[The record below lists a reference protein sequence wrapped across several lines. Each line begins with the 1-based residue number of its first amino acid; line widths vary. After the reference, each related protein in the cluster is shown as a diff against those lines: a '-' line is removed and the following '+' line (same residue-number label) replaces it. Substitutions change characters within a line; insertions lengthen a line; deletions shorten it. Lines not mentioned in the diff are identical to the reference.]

1 MQIFKAFFRIV
12 FLGILLL
19 PNLSSG
25 QSLTV
30 VPAGNAAAVQGM
42 ISNNFKGKGVTISNI
57 TFSGSPSSVGTFNS
71 TGWTQGLGSGLVM
84 TTGNAAD
91 ASGPN
96 DILNFQ
102 GTSFSG
108 SAGDADLDLLIR
120 NTTKEATIIEFDFV
134 PSGNKIEFRYLFAS
148 EEYPEYNCSAANDG
162 FGLFISGPGIAGKQ
176 NIATVDGRNV
186 SINTVNDGTVTQG
199 VGNGANCNLIPGSN
213 YFDNSGAFAGTS
225 VIAYDG
231 YTKVFNA
238 EYTVTPC
245 AVYHMKLVIAD
256 AFDKLYDSGLFL
268 EANSFSSQPFSVSVT
283 GNNTTICEGSNAVLN
298 APSGFYSYQW
308 KKNGAAIEGAT
319 NNSYSASQAGTYT
332 VEIKRNQCNATAE
345 LSNAVTI
352 NVQAPPNKAVTASA
366 TSLCVNSNITLTS
379 NASSGTFSWNTS
391 PVKTTKSVTVTTTG
405 TYVATI
411 TDGVCTVNSD
421 PVVIT
426 GNDHVINYSKTDISC
441 NGQTNGAIDLNV
453 TGGKLP
459 YTYSWTGPS
468 SFTSTAEDL
477 SGLAQGTYIAT
488 VKDADNCSK
497 SSASIVINQPAVLT
511 ASAVAGTKGAINLT
525 ASGGTTPYT
534 YSWSNGTEIVSSVAS
549 PTGLPAGAYTVT
561 VTDARGCTATAGA
574 TVSSGCSLDAGA
586 LVTNI
591 KCPGGTDGAIAIN
604 IIGGSSNLTYNWK
617 KNSAAF
623 STTKDINNLSPGFY
637 EFQVTDNA
645 DGCIKN
651 TSYVISDAIFSLD
664 IAAGDVNCYGA
675 GNGSATPIITGGNS
689 PFTYSW
695 KNQSQSVISSLPSVT
710 NLAPGSYSLTV
721 TDDKSCTQ
729 TKSFTIGGPGAFT
742 VLLSKTDVSCKGLQ
756 NGAIN
761 MTIAGGTAPYT
772 ILWTGPSGFTSA
784 LEDLSDLAP
793 GTYSVTVTDANNCSA
808 SYTAGAS
815 VTLTEPPADLSAT
828 VAAGSTRGT
837 ANVTISGGTGPYS
850 VLWSDGQTGQNVNS
864 LRANTDYTYTVTDSK
879 GCTYTGNFSPGLGC
893 SIGVVVNQQTDVLCN
908 GGSTG
913 SASVTPSGGYGGTY
927 TYQWKNPSG
936 GNFATTKDVT
946 AMSAGTYSLKVTDP
960 SDNCSVSINVS
971 ILQPQALTV
980 NLTKTEIRCNNE
992 TNGGFTAQVNGGTP
1006 AYTYVWKKGG
1016 TVISGVPNPFKVL
1029 SGQGAGSYTLTITDK
1044 NGCTTTSGVS
1054 TLANPSVLNA
1064 TPTVTNV
1071 ACNGGS
1077 SGAVTLAVTGG
1088 WSPYTFAWSETTS
1101 GYTATTKDISGIKA
1115 GTYNVEITDLHGC
1128 KKTLPPISITQPSA
1142 LSATTTQTNL
1152 TCYGGTNG
1160 AITVTPSGGTS
1171 PYTYAWTKFGVA
1183 LPTNATT
1190 KDQTG
1195 LKAGPYT
1202 VTIMDSKGCQ
1212 YPATV
1217 TLTQPEGPEVLAAG
1231 SATFCFGGSVV
1242 LSSSKPSDGSY
1253 QWTKTAGGTPTV
1265 VGTGASITANASG
1278 MYRVTI
1284 TRGACTETS
1293 EPFQVTVNPV
1303 PVATIIP
1310 SATAFCE
1317 DGSVTLTSS
1326 IIGQSY
1332 EWRLNDIIIPNTNN
1346 SRTITVTNG
1355 GTYSL
1360 VVTTRLCNA
1369 AIVTSSITKYPKF
1382 TLTATGVNTT
1392 CPGATNGSIT
1402 LATSG
1407 TNNPPYIYDWH
1418 HVAGTS
1424 NPANQTGLSA
1434 GDYTVTVTDNV
1445 GCVVSKTT
1453 TIVQP
1458 TLSVTPTV
1466 TSSSCNGTNN
1476 GSISLNVD
1484 FTPASG
1490 NPVPPSTPQN
1500 DCYSGS
1506 KASTYSCTQSCSRNA
1521 VANDNI
1527 SAPNNGVNGE
1537 TIIVCI
1543 PQQTSFNGNITVN
1556 KGGTLVL
1563 PANSTYASGTVTLN
1577 SGSTFIVCG
1586 TFNPSSL
1593 NMNGGTLVIN
1603 GLSTIPYL
1611 IVNAGSMIKN
1621 FGTLNLNGF
1630 ELRGGTLENYATLNC
1645 PSGDAVLPS
1654 GYSGILNNYH
1664 NLTIRGIYLNS
1675 ATAVFTNGGSVTASN
1690 TVSNA
1695 GTINNN
1701 CTLNINNGVSGILYN
1716 NNILNNAGE
1725 LNVTQLFSSTV
1736 GVSVINHNKGKITVT
1751 DKIEFKNQFKL
1762 AAGTEVQTKDLYI
1775 WGNLN
1780 GIGSTC
1786 ASVKVSGITSNPS
1799 SGTNIGVVN
1808 GRLDICD
1815 ANGIETRGTV
1825 NSPATTD
1832 CSCTPGQGVTCSVS
1846 WNTGATG
1853 NTISNLAPGTYT
1865 ANLVCAGCST
1875 SYNYTITQPDALNAV
1890 TNITNVTCKGKNN
1903 GIIVAT
1909 VSGGT
1914 APYTFA
1920 WTNVSAPSVITST
1933 GATST
1938 VSLLPPGTYSL
1949 TVTDSKNCSKTV
1961 GSLVITEPNLLSA
1974 TATKTDASCKGGKD
1988 GTMTAVPV
1996 GGSAPYTYMWT
2007 GTNQTGATVTALT
2020 AGTYTVTVTDTKGCT
2035 ATANATVGE
2044 PETPC
2049 GGGVC
2054 SDFKLDLM
2062 GVSPLC
2068 TDATNGTLV
2077 ANVSGGQGTITYDWS
2092 HIAGTND
2099 GPDAGLVGAGS
2110 YSLTVSDSRGCS
2122 QSKSETLKNSE
2133 VPCPK
2138 PCTLITSISGTDNT
2152 CPGGNTGA
2160 ANLIIQGGVAPFKID
2175 WKHIPGEDNI
2185 EDLVNLTSGPYT
2197 VTVTDASGV
2206 CAHTSTVSINEPDYL
2221 RIFTG
2226 DMELCPGSSTVL
2238 TSSSL
2243 TGNNW
2248 STGATARSITVTA
2261 PGTYTLTIG
2270 SGCAGLSASVTIAAK
2285 TDCTPQKFL
2294 CNPTASPIVT
2304 ISDSCGKELINTA
2317 IYNARQKYTT
2327 YIADVKTSFQTK
2339 YIDKCL
2345 SVYED
2350 FGVKYGDKEHHYTL
2364 YYYDQA
2370 GNLVRTVPPAGVK
2383 KITSQTA
2390 LAQIKV
2396 DRKNNQR
2403 TVFTDH
2409 TLATTYT
2416 YNSLNQLVAQ
2426 NVPDHKTMD
2435 ILSTVSSNDGLA
2447 IGLQVTGTQFTG
2459 NGNGFLTG
2467 NLGGKGYIYSTTDN
2481 GKTWSLLSAVGTMTL
2496 NDVYIRSTGVGFA
2509 VGDRGT
2515 VLKTTNGGANWTILP
2530 IGTAANLI
2538 RVYLYDDNTGVI
2550 YEKSGMIWEIASGGA
2565 TITQNTT
2572 LNTLLAGKEVTDVS
2586 FTSNT
2591 LAFLTANINNQGYL
2605 YTSSGSPAGKSWT
2618 QISTIWASTLT
2629 RVQMLNANNGIAAG
2643 DDGTILK
2650 SSDGG
2655 MNWSAVPTGIN
2666 GSISD
2671 MFFRDMNQG
2680 VLLTGGNIIKTSDG
2694 GKTWAN
2700 ASSASTSYADFDIL
2714 PGTSYVGFAV
2724 KSNGAVESTSNGG
2737 LSWKA
2742 KTNLNSSKTYS
2753 AISTR
2758 SATDVYAGTTDGA
2771 LYVSADGAN
2780 TWTSIATNTA
2790 GGSLP
2795 VAAITAIH
2803 FKDANNGCVLVNGT
2817 IYKTTNAGPATA
2829 STATWTSIVGP
2840 GVKDMYFNDASR
2852 GEAIYSN
2859 GTVKITADGG
2869 LTWGVAVTNLTGTT
2883 DARSIHF
2890 FDANTGAVVSGD
2902 GRIYV
2907 TSNAGSVWTDRGGK
2921 VTPGTLNGVQVT
2933 TSSMTGYAVGS
2944 DGTVLRTINNG
2955 AAWRLSATSVNF
2967 DLTDV
2972 AFKDAG
2978 SGVITSASGHV
2989 LYTSTGGT
2997 SGWNVVVPE
3006 TSGKPL
3012 NKAVIAGTDFYV
3024 AGDEG
3029 RIFKSSNGAGWTS
3042 VNSGMTE
3049 SIKGLSVS
3057 GTTGLGVGVS
3067 GKIIRSTTAGTAGVS
3082 FGSVSNVDAQIL
3094 YATDMVSPVIG
3105 YAVGKDGAAAKTSNG
3120 GLTWSDL
3127 NSSTRRTL
3135 RSVDFIDA
3143 NKGIAVGDAGA
3154 AGTTGTIIRTVNG
3167 GTDNFTASVS
3177 VSPAATNVSFK
3188 DVQYVNE
3195 NLAFAVGAN
3204 ASNQGVIYKSVNGG
3218 ANWTQESVSGASGL
3232 NAVHFVDA
3240 SFGFAAGDGGS
3251 LFKASLSGSTYTW
3264 TKITDATLGSNNFRD
3279 VHFVDY
3285 KTGYLIGDGGVILK
3299 TIEGGIATT
3308 WVNRSISGNTN
3319 TLLSMTFSDRTNLV
3333 ISGNSSTVL
3342 KMDDER
3348 DMYSSK
3354 MWYDELG
3361 RIIVSQNTKQ
3371 FNFSPKQGYSYTVYD
3386 DLGRITE
3393 VGEVLQSPSNS
3404 ISTITRANNSTQVPK
3419 AAFLIWLAQGDKRQ
3433 ITKTYYDASA
3443 FTVPGLTQDNL
3454 KKRVASVTYQEA
3466 AGTAY
3471 DHATHYSYDIHGNVK
3486 SLVQDNTALT
3496 TVLSGTGESQRYKR
3510 MDYTY
3515 DLISGNVNEVVYQKD
3530 KPDQFFH
3537 KYSYDAD
3544 NRITHV
3550 YTSDN
3555 GIVWNRDA
3563 KYFYYKHGPLAR
3575 AELGHD
3581 KSQAMDYAYT
3591 IQGWIKGVN
3600 SGTLDVTRDIGKDA
3614 NQNVLAGK
3622 DGLHKNVGKDAY
3634 GYNLHYFA
3642 GDYKPIGTISALND
3656 MIPSASGITTL
3667 TTDAPALYNG
3677 NISRMTTT
3685 ITDINSSSTTFG
3697 QALPQT
3703 TAYRYDQLNRITQ
3716 MKAYSSINLATNT
3729 WNGGNDGSYQE
3740 TFKYDANGN
3749 ILKLTRNGK
3758 LVTSGTPTPLAMDDL
3773 TYKYETIANGYTRNT
3788 NRLRSVS
3795 DGVGNGNYA
3804 DDIDNQANNNYDYDE
3819 IGNLKSDVQEGI
3831 ATIEWT
3837 VSGKISKVT
3846 RSSGSSKSDLEFK
3859 YDAQGN
3865 RVAKI
3870 EKPAATKGDASTWI
3884 TTYYVRDASGNV
3896 MSTYEQSKAS
3906 TVLEFFWKEQ
3916 MVYGSSRLGMVD
3928 LNKNIT
3934 TLGAVSNSL
3943 FATKTGIKLFE
3954 GSNHL
3959 GNVLAVFT
3967 DRKIPVASGTNV
3979 LSYTADITS
3988 TSDYYAFGSQM
3999 PGRKYSKTNY
4009 RYGFN
4014 GHEKDDEISGSGNH
4028 LSFGDYGYDPRLGR
4042 RWNVDPMASRMPGTS
4057 PYSFGYNNPIIL
4069 KDPDGSLP
4077 ILPFLLKAGAAGAT
4091 DMMLQVGMNYLL
4103 NDDVETIGQA
4113 FKTVDWYDVG
4123 ISAAQGALPWSIPG
4137 GKYTKAAAAA
4147 TSDVLINASKAAIK
4161 GEAYSI
4167 EDATADFF
4175 IGFLAQLSS
4184 EQVEEL
4190 LSSKKAQE
4198 KIQLLLG
4205 PKAPKPGNS
4214 NPIPQTKDGFIV
4226 TKDGTVMHKNV
4237 DELNGSLQGAGYS
4250 GTPSTQTS
4258 ESGMIYQ
4265 LPTDKHSSGSYNVR
4279 IMDGKTGGGQYS
4291 GPRVINTRNGAGDY
4305 VQPNGGDFPNG
4316 TPKADRKAD
4325 GHIHNLTN

>member
-1 MQIFKAFFRIV
+1 MQIFKAFFKIV

-30 VPAGNAAAVQGM
+30 VPASNAASVQSM
-42 ISNNFKGKGVTISNI
+42 ISNNFQGKGVTISNI
-57 TFSGSPSSVGTFNS
+57 TFSGSPSSVGTFTS
-71 TGWTQGLGSGLVM
+71 SGWSQGLGSGLVM
-84 TTGNAAD
+84 TTGNAAN

-96 DILNFQ
+96 DILNSQ
-102 GTSFSG
+102 GTSFTG
-108 SAGDADLDLLIR
+108 SAGDADLNLLIG
-120 NTTKEATIIEFDFV
+120 NDTKEATTIEFDFV
-134 PSGNKIEFRYLFAS
+134 PSGNKITFRYLFAS

-162 FGLFISGPGIAGKQ
+162 FGFFISGPGIVGKQ
-176 NIATVDGRNV
+176 NIATVNGKKV
-186 SINTVNDGTVTQG
+186 SINTVNDGTVTDG
-199 VGNGANCNLIPGSN
+199 IGLSTNCDLIPGSGN
-213 YFDNSGAFAGTS
+213 YFNNSGASAATS
-225 VIAYDG
+225 AIAYDG
-231 YTKVFNA
+231 YTKVFDVD
-238 EYTVTPC
+238 YSVTPC
-245 AVYHMKLVIAD
+245 ATYHIKLVIGD
-256 AFDKLYDSGLFL
+256 AFDKLYDSGIFL
-268 EANSFSSQPFSVSVT
+268 EASSFSSQPFSVTVT
-283 GNNTTICEGSNAVLN
+283 GNNTTICEGSNAILN

-308 KKNGAAIEGAT
+308 KKNGSAIEGAT
-319 NNSYSASQAGTYT
+319 NNTYSANQSGDYT
-332 VEIKRNQCNATAE
+332 VEIKRNQCNTTAE
-345 LSNAVTI
+345 ISNTVTI
-352 NVQAPPNKAVTASA
+352 NVQAAPNKSVTAST
-366 TSLCVNSNITLTS
+366 TSLCVSSNIALTS
-379 NASSGTFSWNTS
+379 NATSGTYSWNTS
-391 PVKTTKSVTVTTTG
+391 PVKTTKSVSVTTAG

-426 GNDHVINYSKTDISC
+426 GNDHVINYTKTDISC
-441 NGQTNGAIDLNV
+441 NGQANGAIDLDV

-477 SGLAQGTYIAT
+477 SLLAQGSYIAT
-488 VKDADNCSK
+488 VKDANNCSK
-497 SSASIVINQPAVLT
+497 QSASIVINQPAVLT
-511 ASAVAGTKGAINLT
+511 ASAVAGAKGAINLT

-534 YSWSNGTEIVSSVAS
+534 YSWSNGTTIVSSVAS
-549 PTGLPAGAYTVT
+549 PTGLAAGPYTVN

-591 KCPGGTDGAIAIN
+591 KCPGGTDGAIVPSIS
-604 IIGGSSNLTYNWK
+604 GGSTNLTYSWK

-623 STTKDINNLSPGFY
+623 ASVKDISNLSPGFY

-651 TSYVISDAIFSLD
+651 TSYVIADPVFTLD
-664 IAAGDVNCYGA
+664 VVSAGSSCFGA
-675 GNGSATPIITGGNS
+675 GNGSATAVISGGTS
-689 PFTYSW
+689 PFSYTW
-695 KNQSQSVISSLPSVT
+695 KDQSQNIVSILPAVS
-710 NLAPGSYSLTV
+710 NLNPGSYSLTV
-721 TDDKSCTQ
+721 KDDKNCSQ
-729 TKSFTIGGPGAFT
+729 TKNFTIGSPGEFT
-742 VLLSKTDVSCKGLQ
+742 VLLSKTNVSCKGLN
-756 NGAIN
+756 NGSIN
-761 MTIAGGTAPYT
+761 MTVAGGTAPYT
-772 ILWTGPSGFTSA
+772 ILWSGPAGFSSTN
-784 LEDLSDLAP
+784 EDLSDLAA
-793 GTYSVTVTDANNCSA
+793 GVYTVSVTDANNCNA
-808 SYTAGAS
+808 SYTTGAS
-815 VTLTEPPADLSAT
+815 ITVSEPLASLSA
-828 VAAGSTRGT
+828 VVSEGSIRGT
-837 ANVTISGGTGPYS
+837 ANITAIMGGTPPYS

-864 LRANTDYTYTVTDSK
+864 LRANTDYTFTVTDSK
-879 GCTYTGNFSPGLGC
+879 GCTYTGNFSPNLGC

-913 SASVTPSGGYGGTY
+913 TASVTPSGGYGGTY

-946 AMSAGTYSLKVTDP
+946 AMPAGTYSLKVTDP

-971 ILQPQALTV
+971 ILQPQVLTV
-980 NLTKTEIRCNNE
+980 NLTKTEIKCNNE
-992 TNGGFTAQVNGGTP
+992 TNGGFISEVSGGTP
-1006 AYTYVWKKGG
+1006 VYTYVWKKGG
-1016 TVISGVPNPFKVL
+1016 TVISGVQPPFKVL

-1044 NGCTTTSGVS
+1044 NNCTATSS
-1054 TLANPSVLNA
+1054 AATLANPSVLNA
-1064 TPTVTNV
+1064 TSTATNV

-1077 SGAVTLAVTGG
+1077 TGAVTLAISGG
-1088 WSPYTFAWSETTS
+1088 WSPYTVAWTEATS
-1101 GYTATTKDISGIKA
+1101 GYNATTKDISGIKA
-1115 GTYNVEITDLHGC
+1115 GTYTAVITDLYGC
-1128 KKTLPPISITQPSA
+1128 TKNVPSVSVTQPNI
-1142 LSATTTQTNL
+1142 LNATTTPTHL

-1160 AITVTPSGGTS
+1160 AIAVTPSGGTT
-1171 PYTYAWTKFGVA
+1171 PYTYAWSQFGA
-1183 LPTNATT
+1183 TLATNPTSQN
-1190 KDQTG
+1190 QTG

-1202 VTIMDSKGCQ
+1202 VTISDAKGCQ
-1212 YPATV
+1212 YPTTI
-1217 TLTQPEGPEVLAAG
+1217 TLTEPDGPSIIAAT
-1231 SATFCFGGSVV
+1231 SATFCQGDSVK
-1242 LSSSKPSDGSY
+1242 LSSSVTSSNGTY
-1253 QWTKTAGGTPTV
+1253 QWTRK
-1265 VGTGASITANASG
+1265 VGTTVTTLPGTGSFIYAKISG
-1278 MYRVTI
+1278 MYQVKVT
-1284 TRGACTETS
+1284 RANGCVETS
-1293 EPFQVTVNPV
+1293 APFQVTVNPV
-1303 PVATIIP
+1303 PVATIVP
-1310 SATAFCE
+1310 SAVGFCE
-1317 DGSVTLTSS
+1317 GGEVTLTSS
-1326 IIGQSY
+1326 ITGQSY
-1332 EWRLNDIIIPNTNN
+1332 EWRLNNIIIPNTNN
-1346 SRTITVTNG
+1346 SRTITANVG

-1360 VVTTRLCNA
+1360 LVTTRLCNA
-1369 AIVTSSITKYPKF
+1369 AIVNSSITRYPKF

-1407 TNNPPYIYDWH
+1407 TNNIPYVYDWQ

-1434 GDYTVTVTDNV
+1434 GAYTVTVTDNV
-1445 GCVVSKTT
+1445 GCVVNNTT
-1453 TIVQP
+1453 EIKEP

-1466 TSSSCNGTNN
+1466 TNSSCNGANN
-1476 GSISLNVD
+1476 GSINLNVN
-1484 FTPASG
+1484 FTQAPG
-1490 NPVPPSTPQN
+1490 NPAPPSTPQN

-1506 KASTYSCTQSCSRNA
+1506 KATTYSCSQSCARNA

-1527 SAPNNGVNGE
+1527 SAANNGVNGE

-1543 PQQTSFNGNITVN
+1543 PQNTSFNGNITVN
-1556 KGGTLVL
+1556 KGGTLIL

-1586 TFNPSSL
+1586 TFNPSGL

-1603 GLSTIPYL
+1603 GLSTLPY
-1611 IVNAGSMIKN
+1611 IITTAGSTIKN
-1621 FGTLNLNGF
+1621 YGTLNMNGF
-1630 ELRGGTLENYATLNC
+1630 ELRGGTLENYATLTC
-1645 PSGDAVLPS
+1645 TAGDAVLPT

-1675 ATAVFTNGGSVTASN
+1675 ATAVFTNGGTVTASN

-1701 CTLNINNGVSGILYN
+1701 CTLNINNGATGILYN
-1716 NNILNNAGE
+1716 NNILNNAGA
-1725 LNVTQLFSSTV
+1725 LNVTQLFSSTA

-1762 AAGTEVQTKDLYI
+1762 AAGTEIQTKDLYI

-1780 GIGSTC
+1780 GIGSSC

-1799 SGTNIGVVN
+1799 SGTNIGEVN
-1808 GRLDICD
+1808 GRVDICD

-1832 CSCTPGQGVTCSVS
+1832 CSCTPGQGVTCSVT
-1846 WNTGATG
+1846 WNTGATT
-1853 NTISNLAPGTYT
+1853 NTISSLAPGTYT

-1875 SYNYTITQPDALNAV
+1875 SYNYTITQPDALNAT

-1938 VSLLPPGTYSL
+1938 ASLLPPGTYSL
-1949 TVTDSKNCSKTV
+1949 TVTDSKNCTKTV
-1961 GSLVITEPNLLSA
+1961 GSLVITEPAQLAA
-1974 TATKTDASCKGGKD
+1974 TVTKTDASCKGGKD
-1988 GTMTAVPV
+1988 GTLTAVPA
-1996 GGSAPYTYMWT
+1996 GGSAPYTYLWS
-2007 GTNQTGATVTALT
+2007 GTSQSGVTATALT
-2020 AGTYTVTVTDTKGCT
+2020 AGIYTVTVTDTKGCI
-2035 ATANATVGE
+2035 ATANGTVGE
-2044 PETPC
+2044 SETPC
-2049 GGGVC
+2049 GGGIC

-2062 GVSPLC
+2062 GVSPIC
-2068 TDATNGTLV
+2068 AGATNGALV

-2092 HIAGTND
+2092 HISGTND
-2099 GPDAGLVGAGS
+2099 GPNAGQVGAGS
-2110 YSLTVSDSRGCS
+2110 YSVTVSDSRGCT
-2122 QSKSETLKNSE
+2122 QSKTETLKNND

-2152 CPGGNTGA
+2152 CPGGNVGA
-2160 ANLIIQGGVAPFKID
+2160 ANLIIQGGEAPFKID
-2175 WKHIPGEDNI
+2175 WKHIPGNDNI

-2206 CAHTSTVSINEPDYL
+2206 CAHTSTVSIKEPDYL

-2226 DMELCPGSSTVL
+2226 DMELCPGTTTVL

-2243 TGNNW
+2243 VNNSW
-2248 STGATARSITVTA
+2248 STGATTRSITVTA
-2261 PGTYTLTIG
+2261 PGTYTLNIG
-2270 SGCAGLSASVTIAAK
+2270 QGCPGLSASVTITAK

-2345 SVYED
+2345 SSYED

-2383 KITSQTA
+2383 KITSQTS

-2426 NVPDHKTMD
+2426 NVPDHQTMD
-2435 ILSTVSSNDGLA
+2435 ILSTVSSNNGLEA
-2447 IGLQVTGTQFTG
+2447 GLQVTGTQFTG

-2496 NDVYIRSTGVGFA
+2496 NDVNIRSTGVGFA

-2538 RVYLYDDNTGVI
+2538 SVYLYDDNTGVI
-2550 YEKSGMIWEIASGGA
+2550 YEKSGMIWEISSGGT

-2572 LNTLLAGKEVTDVS
+2572 LNTLLAGKEATDVN
-2586 FTSNT
+2586 FTSNN
-2591 LAFLTANINNQGYL
+2591 LAYLTANINNQGYL
-2605 YTSSGSPAGKSWT
+2605 YSSSGSPAGKTWT
-2618 QISTIWASTLT
+2618 AMTAIWANTLT
-2629 RVQMLNANNGIAAG
+2629 RVQMLNANSGIAAG

-2650 SSDGG
+2650 STDGG
-2655 MNWSAVPTGIN
+2655 ANWSAVATGIN
-2666 GSISD
+2666 GSVTD

-2680 VLLTGGNIIKTSDG
+2680 VLLSGGNIIKTSDG

-2700 ASSASTSYADFDIL
+2700 ASSAATTYTDLDIL
-2714 PGTSYVGFAV
+2714 PSYVGFAV
-2724 KSNGAVESTSNGG
+2724 KSNGAVENTSNGG

-2758 SATDVYAGTTDGA
+2758 SASDVYAGATDGS
-2771 LYVSADGAN
+2771 LYVSSDGAG

-2790 GGSLP
+2790 GGALP
-2795 VAAITAIH
+2795 VSAIAAIH
-2803 FKDANNGCVLVNGT
+2803 FKDASNGCVLANGT
-2817 IYKTTNAGPATA
+2817 IYKTTNAGPSGT
-2829 STATWTSIVGP
+2829 TWTSIVGP

-2852 GEAIYSN
+2852 GEAIYTN

-2869 LTWGVAVTNLTGTT
+2869 QTWAVAVTNLTGTT

-2890 FDANTGAVVSGD
+2890 FDANNGAVVSGD

-2907 TSNAGSVWTDRGGK
+2907 TANAGSVWTDRGGK
-2921 VTPGTLNGVQVT
+2921 VIPTALNGVQVT
-2933 TSSMTGYAVGS
+2933 TSSTTGYAVGT
-2944 DGTVLRTINNG
+2944 DGTVLKTTNNG
-2955 AAWRLSATSVNF
+2955 ALWKLAPTGVSYN
-2967 DLTDV
+2967 LTDV
-2972 AFKDAG
+2972 CFKSNTA
-2978 SGVITSASGHV
+2978 GVITSSTGQV
-2989 LYTSTGGT
+2989 LYTSTGGGT
-2997 SGWNVVVPE
+2997 SASGWSTALPA
-3006 TSGKPL
+3006 TPA
-3012 NKAVIAGTDFYV
+3012 KALYKTALAGTDFYV
-3024 AGDEG
+3024 AGDNG
-3029 RIFKSSNGAGWTS
+3029 SIFRSADGSSWS
-3042 VNSGMTE
+3042 PVVSGMIE
-3049 SIKGLSVS
+3049 SIRSLAIS
-3057 GTTGLGVGVS
+3057 GSTGLGVGVA
-3067 GKIIRSTTAGTAGVS
+3067 GKIIRSTTAGTAGVT
-3082 FGSVSNVDAQIL
+3082 FASVSNVDAQIL

-3105 YAVGKDGAAAKTSNG
+3105 YAVGKDGAAAKTNNG
-3120 GLTWSDL
+3120 GLTWTDL

-3143 NKGIAVGDAGA
+3143 NKGIAVGDAGT
-3154 AGTTGTIIRTVNG
+3154 AGSTGTIIRTVNG

-3177 VSPAATNVSFK
+3177 VSPAATNINFK

-3204 ASNQGVIYKSVNGG
+3204 TSNQGVIYKSVNGG
-3218 ANWTQESVSGASGL
+3218 ASWTQESVTGASSL
-3232 NAVHFVDA
+3232 NAVYFVDA

-3251 LFKASLSGSTYTW
+3251 LFKASLSGTTYSW
-3264 TKITDATLGSNNFRD
+3264 TKITDGVIGSNNFRD

-3285 KTGYLIGDGGVILK
+3285 KTGYLVGDGGVILK

-3319 TLLSMTFSDRTNLV
+3319 TLLSMTFSDRNNLV

-3348 DMYSSK
+3348 DTYSSK

-3386 DLGRITE
+3386 NLGRITE
-3393 VGEVLQSPSNS
+3393 VGEILQTPANS
-3404 ISTITRANNSTQVPK
+3404 ISTKTKSNNGTQVPT
-3419 AAFLIWLAQGDKRQ
+3419 AAFLTWLAQGDKRQ
-3433 ITKTYYDASA
+3433 ITKSYYDVAT
-3443 FTVPGLTQDNL
+3443 FTIPGLTQENL

-3466 AGTAY
+3466 SGTAY

-3496 TVLSGTGESQRYKR
+3496 TVLSGTGESQRFKKI
-3510 MDYTY
+3510 DYTY
-3515 DLISGNVNEVVYQKD
+3515 DLISGNVNEVAYQQG

-3537 KYSYDAD
+3537 RYAYDAD
-3544 NRITHV
+3544 NRITHA
-3550 YTSDN
+3550 YTSEN

-3575 AELGHD
+3575 TELGHD
-3581 KSQAMDYAYT
+3581 KAQAMDYAYT
-3591 IQGWIKGVN
+3591 IQGWVKSVN
-3600 SGTLDVTRDIGKDA
+3600 SGTLDVTRDVGKDA
-3614 NQNVLAGK
+3614 NQNALTGK
-3622 DGLHKNVGKDAY
+3622 DGLNKNVGKDAY
-3634 GYNLHYFA
+3634 GYNLHYFD

-3656 MIPSASGITTL
+3656 MIPSAAGITSL
-3667 TTDAPALYNG
+3667 NTDAPGLYNG
-3677 NISRMTTT
+3677 NISRMTTV
-3685 ITDINSSSTTFG
+3685 ITDGNPTSATFG

-3703 TAYRYDQLNRITQ
+3703 TTYRYDQLNRITQ
-3716 MKAYSSINLATNT
+3716 MKAYSSINLATNA
-3729 WNGGNDGSYQE
+3729 WNAANDGSYQE
-3740 TFKYDANGN
+3740 TFKYDPNGN
-3749 ILKLTRNGK
+3749 ILKLKRNGK
-3758 LVTSGTPTPLAMDDL
+3758 LVTTGTTSPLAMDDL

-3788 NRLRSVS
+3788 NRLRSVGDIVS
-3795 DGVGNGNYA
+3795 NTNYA
-3804 DDIDNQANNNYDYDE
+3804 DDIDNQIDNNYDYDE
-3819 IGNLKSDVQEGI
+3819 IGNLKFDDQEKI
-3831 ATIEWT
+3831 ANIEWT

-3846 RSSGSSKSDLEFK
+3846 RSSSSTKPDMEFK

-3896 MSTYEQSKAS
+3896 MSTYELSKSAS
-3906 TVLEFFWKEQ
+3906 VQEFFWKEQ
-3916 MVYGSSRLGMVD
+3916 SVYGSSRLGMVN
-3928 LNKNIT
+3928 LNRNFT
-3934 TLGAVSNSL
+3934 TLGAVSNTM

-3959 GNVLAVFT
+3959 GNVLATFS
-3967 DRKIPVASGTNV
+3967 DRKIPVVSGTNV
-3979 LSYTADITS
+3979 LS
-3988 TSDYYAFGSQM
+3988 
-3999 PGRKYSKTNY
+3999 
-4009 RYGFN
+4009 
-4014 GHEKDDEISGSGNH
+4014 
-4028 LSFGDYGYDPRLGR
+4028 
-4042 RWNVDPMASRMPGTS
+4042 
-4057 PYSFGYNNPIIL
+4057 
-4069 KDPDGSLP
+4069 
-4077 ILPFLLKAGAAGAT
+4077 
-4091 DMMLQVGMNYLL
+4091 
-4103 NDDVETIGQA
+4103 
-4113 FKTVDWYDVG
+4113 
-4123 ISAAQGALPWSIPG
+4123 
-4137 GKYTKAAAAA
+4137 
-4147 TSDVLINASKAAIK
+4147 
-4161 GEAYSI
+4161 
-4167 EDATADFF
+4167 
-4175 IGFLAQLSS
+4175 
-4184 EQVEEL
+4184 
-4190 LSSKKAQE
+4190 
-4198 KIQLLLG
+4198 
-4205 PKAPKPGNS
+4205 
-4214 NPIPQTKDGFIV
+4214 
-4226 TKDGTVMHKNV
+4226 
-4237 DELNGSLQGAGYS
+4237 
-4250 GTPSTQTS
+4250 
-4258 ESGMIYQ
+4258 
-4265 LPTDKHSSGSYNVR
+4265 
-4279 IMDGKTGGGQYS
+4279 
-4291 GPRVINTRNGAGDY
+4291 
-4305 VQPNGGDFPNG
+4305 
-4316 TPKADRKAD
+4316 
-4325 GHIHNLTN
+4325 